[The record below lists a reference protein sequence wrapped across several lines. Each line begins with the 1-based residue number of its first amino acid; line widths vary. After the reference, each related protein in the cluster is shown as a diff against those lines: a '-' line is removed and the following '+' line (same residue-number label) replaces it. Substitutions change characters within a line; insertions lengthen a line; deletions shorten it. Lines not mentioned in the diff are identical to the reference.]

1 MNTKIKNFIATLL
14 LAIPLS
20 FFMPWWSVMLAAFI
34 ASILFPLEKGTAF
47 FTPFCAILLFWGTYA
62 FLLSSANDFV
72 LAKKIATLLNLGGSP
87 YLLIIATGTIGGLAA
102 GISAMLGKELLAF
115 MKN

>member
-34 ASILFPLEKGTAF
+34 ASILFPLEKGAAF
-47 FTPFCAILLFWGTYA
+47 FTPFCAILLF
-62 FLLSSANDFV
+62 
-72 LAKKIATLLNLGGSP
+72 LGHLRFSFEQC
-87 YLLIIATGTIGGLAA
+87 
-102 GISAMLGKELLAF
+102 K
-115 MKN
+115 